1 METMGLAIETQGL
14 TRRFGSLVAV
24 NGLNL
29 GVPRGL
35 IYGFLGPNGAGKST
49 TINML
54 VGLLPASAGEA
65 QVAGYSVC
73 SAPLEVKR
81 RIGVVPE
88 GLSLYERL
96 TAAEQ
101 VELAGRLHGLGRQD
115 LRERI
120 PSLLESLDL
129 GDARGKMILDFSAG
143 MRKKTSLAAA
153 LVHAPDVLF
162 LDEPFESV
170 DPVSTRAIKN
180 ILRDMAEQRGTTVF
194 FSTHVME
201 LAERFCDRVAIV
213 NHGQLVAEGSIPEL
227 RARVGLGED
236 AALEDVFLR
245 AVHAD
250 VPEDEAK
257 LNWLTGNGHGT
268 EAPLARQEQSDSAAV
283 KGR

>member
-1 METMGLAIETQGL
+1 METTGLAIETKGL

-29 GVPRGL
+29 AVPRGL

-65 QVAGYSVC
+65 QVAGYSVR

-88 GLSLYERL
+88 GLSLFERL

-101 VELAGRLHGLGRQD
+101 VELAGRLHGLGRQE
-115 LRERI
+115 LRQRI

-129 GDARGKMILDFSAG
+129 GDAQGKMILDFSAG

-153 LVHAPDVLF
+153 LIHAPEVLF

-180 ILRDMAEQRGTTVF
+180 ILRDMAEQRGTTIF

-201 LAERFCDRVAIV
+201 LAERFCDRVAII
-213 NHGQLVAEGSIPEL
+213 NHGQLVAEGTIPEL
-227 RARVGLGED
+227 RARTALGED

-245 AVHAD
+245 AVQAD
-250 VPEDEAK
+250 VPDDEAQ
-257 LNWLTGNGHGT
+257 LDWLTGNGHLTGD
-268 EAPLARQEQSDSAAV
+268 APALQEPADAV
-283 KGR
+283 VKKGR